1 MRSLFFKI
9 FLCFWLSHTLAIM
22 LVYAIMSAREAQRS
36 EAQGPETPR
45 RARMSVL
52 PSRTITLHARNAA
65 AIYERGTAEPGT
77 AELGTARPI
86 TTGQVPN
93 QAALESYFKDIES
106 KEGIGAAL
114 FDASNKQISTREMPS
129 EAATV
134 AARAASSGEVE
145 FTSARGGLLAASRVR
160 TPSGSSYVLVAEM
173 PRTPGSPRRGSP
185 PAMDRQPPREG
196 LLVLLEGGRLGRRE
210 TYTLARFLTVF
221 VAAGIVAYGL
231 AIYLTAPTVKLR
243 QATRQLA
250 SGDLS
255 TRVGAK
261 MGRRRDELAD
271 LGRDFDGMA
280 ERIQALML
288 TERRLL
294 GDISHELRSPLARLQ
309 VALDLAFQT
318 ADEET
323 RGFLQRIERESGR
336 LNNLIGQLLI
346 LTRLETAG
354 TDAPRKPVDLAQLV
368 NEVAS
373 DADFEAR
380 GANRAV
386 RVVSAEACRTQG
398 NAELLRSAIENVVRN
413 AVRYTR
419 EGTTVEITLSCT
431 LSCESRKSSAH
442 NDKVQQSV
450 ITVRDH
456 GPGVPP
462 EALQHLF
469 RPFYRV
475 ADARDRQSGGVG
487 LGLSITARAVRFHH
501 GEVSARNIPE
511 GGLCVEIRLPLA
523 NEI

>member
-36 EAQGPETPR
+36 EAQRSEAQRQEPSR

-52 PSRTITLHARNAA
+52 PSRTITLYARNAA

-77 AELGTARPI
+77 ARPI
-86 TTGQVPN
+86 ASEQAPN
-93 QAALESYFKDIES
+93 QAALETYLTGLES
-106 KEGIGAAL
+106 KAGIRGAL
-114 FDASNKQISTREMPS
+114 FNASHKQLSAREMPS

-145 FTSARGGLLAASRVR
+145 FAPTRGGLLAARRVQA
-160 TPSGSSYVLVAEM
+160 PSGSSYVLVAEM
-173 PRTPGSPRRGSP
+173 LRAPGSPRRGGSP
-185 PAMDRQPPREG
+185 SMDRPPSREG
-196 LLVLLEGGRLGRRE
+196 LLAIIEGGRLGRRE

-231 AIYLTAPTVKLR
+231 ALYLTAPTVKLR

-323 RGFLQRIERESGR
+323 RGFLIRIERESGR

-354 TDAPRKPVDLAQLV
+354 TDAPRKQVDLAQLV

-386 RVVSAEACRTQG
+386 CVVSSEACYTQG

-419 EGTTVEITLSCT
+419 EGTTVEIVLSCQ
-431 LSCESRKSSAH
+431 SRKNSGN
-442 NDKVQQSV
+442 NDKVQQQS
-450 ITVRDH
+450 IIAVRDH

-511 GGLCVEIRLPLA
+511 GGLLVEIRLPLA
-523 NEI
+523 NTS

>member
-9 FLCFWLSHTLAIM
+9 FLCFWLSHLLAVM
-22 LVYAIMSAREAQRS
+22 LVYIIMSAREAQM
-36 EAQGPETPR
+36 PEPPR
-45 RARMSVL
+45 RGRFVAL
-52 PSRTITLHARNAA
+52 PSRTIALHARNAA
-65 AIYERGTAEPGT
+65 SIYERGASGETKNKG
-77 AELGTARPI
+77 
-86 TTGQVPN
+86 
-93 QAALESYFKDIES
+93 ALDNYLQRLQS
-106 KEGIGAAL
+106 KAGVRAAL
-114 FDASNKQISTREMPS
+114 FDASNARVSSRDLTP
-129 EAATV
+129 EASALV
-134 AARAASSGEVE
+134 ARAARSGEVE
-145 FTSARGGLLAASRVR
+145 FMPARSGLLAARRVQ
-160 TPSGSSYVLVAEM
+160 TTGGESFVFVAEM
-173 PRTPGSPRRGSP
+173 PRMEG
-185 PAMDRQPPREG
+185 PPRFG
-196 LLVLLEGGRLGRRE
+196 GRPPLGAPPSGRGGPLFEGGRMGRRE
-210 TYTLARFLTVF
+210 AYTIARYLAVF
-221 VAAGIVAYGL
+221 VAAGVVAYGL
-231 AIYLTAPTVKLR
+231 ALYLTAPTVKLR

-250 SGDLS
+250 GGDLS

-271 LGRDFDGMA
+271 LGRDFDSMA
-280 ERIQALML
+280 ERIEALML

-323 RGFLQRIERESGR
+323 RGFLERIERESGR

-354 TDAPRKPVDLAQLV
+354 TEAPRQRVDLTQLV
-368 NEVAS
+368 NEIAS

-380 GANRAV
+380 GAGRAV
-386 RVVSAEACRTQG
+386 RVVSAESCSTTG

-419 EGTTVEITLSCT
+419 EGTTVEITLRCT
-431 LSCESRKSSAH
+431 AEKNAGS
-442 NDKVQQSV
+442 DKMARHS
-450 ITVRDH
+450 IISVRDH

-501 GEVSARNIPE
+501 GEVDARNIPE
-511 GGLCVEIRLPLA
+511 GGLLVEIRLPIA
-523 NEI
+523 DADE